1 MLEIHR
7 LRAALEYAITATLAG
22 TYAVTRGNILFIWY
36 FILAVVMGLD
46 ETNAQ
51 IMAAFRARLLGTITA
66 EVVVFGPYHAV

>member
-7 LRAALEYAITATLAG
+7 LRAALEYVITATLAG
-22 TYAVTRGNILFIWY
+22 AYAVTRGNILLIWY

-66 EVVVFGPYHAV
+66 GVVVFGPYHAV